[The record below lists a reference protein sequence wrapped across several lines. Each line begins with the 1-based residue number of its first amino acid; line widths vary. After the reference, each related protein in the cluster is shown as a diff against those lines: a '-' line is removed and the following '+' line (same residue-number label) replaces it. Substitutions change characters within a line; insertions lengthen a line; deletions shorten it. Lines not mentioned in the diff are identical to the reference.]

1 MTAVSQLGYL
11 GLGVKDVGAW
21 RGFAESVLGL
31 RAVEGHADGDLLLG
45 MDGHHH
51 RFTLHEDERDDV
63 SYVGWQTE
71 SAADMEEIASR
82 LEAAGVRVI
91 RGSRE
96 TAERRH
102 VAGLIAFND
111 PDGHAI
117 EVFHGPEMVAAGPGS
132 GGGDGGFVAGEQGL
146 GHLVLAAANME
157 RAMTFYTSM
166 LGMKVSDYVT
176 GQIGSLGFLHCNAR
190 HHSIAFV
197 QLANPRKRINHFML
211 QRDSINDVGRT
222 YDAVQE
228 GVAPLLVT
236 MGRHSNDEMVSFYM
250 ANPSNF
256 GVEYGWGA
264 REVDDCSWQVAQY
277 ESGSLW
283 GHKPVKRGDPT
294 PRT

>member
-1 MTAVSQLGYL
+1 MAAVSQLGYL
-11 GLGVKDVGAW
+11 GLAVRDVGAW
-21 RGFAESVLGL
+21 RGYAESVLGL
-31 RAVEGHADGDLLLG
+31 RPVESSTGGDLLLA
-45 MDGHHH
+45 MDGHHY
-51 RFTLHEDERDDV
+51 RFALHEDDRDDV
-63 SYVGWQTE
+63 AYIGWQIE
-71 SAADMEEIASR
+71 SAAEMEAIAAR
-82 LEAAGVRVI
+82 LEAAGVSVS

-96 TAERRH
+96 TAEQRH

-111 PDGHAI
+111 PDGHAV
-117 EVFHGPEMVAAGPGS
+117 EVFHGPEMAAGGFEPA
-132 GGGDGGFVAGEQGL
+132 GGDGGFVAGSQGL
-146 GHLVLAAANME
+146 GHLVLAAADME

-166 LGMKVSDYVT
+166 LGMKVSDYVS
-176 GQIGSLGFLHCNAR
+176 GAIGPLGFLHCNPR

-228 GVAPLLVT
+228 GATPLLVT

-250 ANPSNF
+250 ANPSGF

-264 REVDDCSWQVAQY
+264 REVDDCTWQVTRY

-283 GHKPVKRGDPT
+283 GHKPLKRGDPT
-294 PRT
+294 PRA